1 MHRPSVSSPLS
12 QKKPLHI
19 AITPCRDNNDV
30 MDAGSYSLNDLAEA
44 TGFEARTIRSYIE
57 RGLLPAAEAR
67 GRGAS
72 YSVEHLNRLR
82 AIQILRR
89 ARPNIQLNEIRLFLQ
104 QMSPQQISDFCSG
117 SLRATAAALAETIDE
132 AEEPK
137 ALRAVGHFLKPD
149 LEAVAD
155 SDEPARTEETKLA
168 LPPEELTG
176 PERLLQALQKIAR
189 PSASLPA
196 QKLDAWVRVPITD
209 DVELAVRAE
218 LAAGQM
224 LVFREIA
231 DLLRALLLKP
241 DAIRPEDDE

>member
-1 MHRPSVSSPLS
+1 
-12 QKKPLHI
+12 
-19 AITPCRDNNDV
+19 
-30 MDAGSYSLNDLAEA
+30 MDAESYSLNDLAEA

-57 RGLLPAAEAR
+57 RGLLPSAEAR

-132 AEEPK
+132 AEEPE
-137 ALRAVGHFLKPD
+137 ALRAVGQFLKPD
-149 LEAVAD
+149 VEEAVSD
-155 SDEPARTEETKLA
+155 CDEPDRAEEAKVP
-168 LPPEELTG
+168 LPPGELNG
-176 PERLLQALQKIAR
+176 PERLLRALHKIAR
-189 PSASLPA
+189 PGSTLPA
-196 QKLDAWVRVPITD
+196 HKLDAWVRLPITD
-209 DVELAVRAE
+209 DVEIAVRAE

-224 LVFREIA
+224 SAFREIA
-231 DLLRALLLKP
+231 GLLRALLLKP
-241 DAIRPEDDE
+241 DALLPADDE

>member
-1 MHRPSVSSPLS
+1 
-12 QKKPLHI
+12 
-19 AITPCRDNNDV
+19 

-57 RGLLPAAEAR
+57 RGLLPGAETR

-89 ARPNIQLNEIRLFLQ
+89 VRPNIQLNEIRLFLQ
-104 QMSPQQISDFCSG
+104 QMPPQQISDFCSG

-132 AEEPK
+132 AEEPE
-137 ALRAVGHFLKPD
+137 ALRAVGQFLTPD
-149 LEAVAD
+149 MEAVAERN
-155 SDEPARTEETKLA
+155 EPARKEERKLA
-168 LPPEELTG
+168 LPPGELTG

-189 PSASLPA
+189 PGPTLPA
-196 QKLDAWVRVPITD
+196 QKVDAWVRLPITD
-209 DVELAVRAE
+209 DVELGVRAE

-224 LVFREIA
+224 PVFREIA
-231 DLLRALLLKP
+231 ELLRALVLKSDALLP
-241 DAIRPEDDE
+241 ADDE

>member
-1 MHRPSVSSPLS
+1 
-12 QKKPLHI
+12 
-19 AITPCRDNNDV
+19 
-30 MDAGSYSLNDLAEA
+30 MDTGSYSLNDLAEA

-104 QMSPQQISDFCSG
+104 QMSPLQISDFCSG

-132 AEEPK
+132 AEEPEV
-137 ALRAVGHFLKPD
+137 LRAVGQFLKPD
-149 LEAVAD
+149 VEAVAD
-155 SDEPARTEETKLA
+155 NDELARAEETKPT
-168 LPPEELTG
+168 LPPGELTG
-176 PERLLQALQKIAR
+176 PERLLQALHKIAR
-189 PSASLPA
+189 PAPPLPS
-196 QKLDAWVRVPITD
+196 QKLDAWVRVLITD
-209 DVELAVRAE
+209 DVELAIRAE

-224 LVFREIA
+224 PAFREIA

-241 DAIRPEDDE
+241 DAIRPDDSE

>member
-1 MHRPSVSSPLS
+1 
-12 QKKPLHI
+12 
-19 AITPCRDNNDV
+19 
-30 MDAGSYSLNDLAEA
+30 MDAESFSLNDLAEA

-72 YSVEHLNRLR
+72 YCAEHLSRLR

-117 SLRATAAALAETIDE
+117 SLRATATALAETIDE
-132 AEEPK
+132 AEEPE
-137 ALRAVGHFLKPD
+137 ALRVVGQFLKPD
-149 LEAVAD
+149 MYLVAD
-155 SDEPARTEETKLA
+155 NDEPARTEDTKPT
-168 LPPEELTG
+168 LPPGELTG
-176 PERLLQALQKIAR
+176 PERLLQALHKIAR
-189 PSASLPA
+189 PGPPPPA
-196 QKLDAWVRVPITD
+196 QKLVAWVRVPITD

-224 LVFREIA
+224 PVFREIA

-241 DAIRPEDDE
+241 DAIRPGDDE